1 MNQPEMPKKQPYT
14 ISLEAGSY
22 WWCSCGRSKNQPF
35 CDGSHEGTD
44 FTPVELVL
52 TEKSTVSLCG
62 CKRTGNP
69 PYCDGTHETLD
80 NDRE

>member
-1 MNQPEMPKKQPYT
+1 MSEPEIPQKEPYT

-22 WWCSCGRSKNQPF
+22 WWCSCGRSSDQPF

-44 FTPVELVL
+44 FNPVELVL
-52 TEKSTVSLCG
+52 TEKTTVSLCG
-62 CKRTGNP
+62 CKKTGNP
-69 PYCDGTHETLD
+69 PYCDGTHKTLD